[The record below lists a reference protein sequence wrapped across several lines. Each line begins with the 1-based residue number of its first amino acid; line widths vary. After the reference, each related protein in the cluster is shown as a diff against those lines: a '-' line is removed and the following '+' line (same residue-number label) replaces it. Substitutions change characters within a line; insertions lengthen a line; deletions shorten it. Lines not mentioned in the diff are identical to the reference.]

1 MTEAIQEVERTVIT
15 QKKGRI
21 YAPGTVSA
29 GPKAARKRKNGVLRH
44 LIQNKVLLLM
54 LLPGVLFLLINNY
67 LPMFGIVIAFKN
79 INYIDGILGSP
90 WVGLENFKFLF
101 ATQDA
106 WIITRNTV
114 LYNLV
119 FIVLNLVA
127 AVAVAIALNELRNK
141 LAAKFYQSVLFFP
154 YFLSMVVV
162 SYLVFAFLNTE
173 YGFLNKGLL
182 APLGFSEVDWYSDA
196 GKWPYILPLINLWK
210 GVGYSCVIY
219 LAAIIGIDSEY
230 YEAAL
235 IDGASKWKQILHIT
249 VPLIRPVIIIT
260 TILAIGG
267 IFRSDFGLFY
277 QTTLNS
283 GPLYPT
289 TLVIDT
295 YVYNALINMGNLGMS
310 AAAGLYQAIVG
321 FFLVLGANWI
331 VRKVD
336 RDQAVF

>member
-1 MTEAIQEVERTVIT
+1 MITET
-15 QKKGRI
+15 KKAR
-21 YAPGTVSA
+21 VSA
-29 GPKAARKRKNGVLRH
+29 AAGAALKLKRNKSSAFKH
-44 LIQNKVLLLM
+44 LIKHRVLLLM
-54 LLPGVLFLLINNY
+54 LLPGVVFLLVNNY

-79 INYIDGILGSP
+79 INYTDGILGSP
-90 WVGLENFKFLF
+90 WVGFTNFNFLF
-101 ATQDA
+101 ATEDA

-119 FIVLNLVA
+119 FITLNLVI
-127 AVAVAIALNELRNK
+127 AVAVAIGLSELKSK
-141 LAAKFYQSVLFFP
+141 LAAKFYQSIMFFP

-162 SYLVFAFLNTE
+162 SYLVFGFLNVE
-173 YGFLNKGLL
+173 YGFINKGVL
-182 APLGFSEVDWYSDA
+182 ALFGMNEVEWYSEP
-196 GKWPYILPLINLWK
+196 KYWPLILPLINIWK

-235 IDGASKWKQILHIT
+235 IDGASKWNQIIHIT
-249 VPLIRPVIIIT
+249 VPLIRPVMIIT

-283 GPLYPT
+283 GALYPT

-310 AAAGLYQAIVG
+310 AAAGLYQAVVG
-321 FFLVLGANWI
+321 FFLVIGANWI
-331 VRKVD
+331 VRRIDK
-336 RDQAVF
+336 DQAVF

>member
-1 MTEAIQEVERTVIT
+1 
-15 QKKGRI
+15 
-21 YAPGTVSA
+21 
-29 GPKAARKRKNGVLRH
+29 
-44 LIQNKVLLLM
+44 M
-54 LLPGVLFLLINNY
+54 LLPGVVFLLVNNY

-79 INYIDGILGSP
+79 INYTDGILGSP
-90 WVGLENFKFLF
+90 WVGFTNFNFLF
-101 ATQDA
+101 ATEDA

-119 FIVLNLVA
+119 FITLNLVI
-127 AVAVAIALNELRNK
+127 AVAVAIGLSELKSK
-141 LAAKFYQSVLFFP
+141 LAAKFYQSIMFFP

-162 SYLVFAFLNTE
+162 SYLVFGFLNVE
-173 YGFLNKGLL
+173 YGFINKGVL
-182 APLGFSEVDWYSDA
+182 ALFGMNEVEWYSEP
-196 GKWPYILPLINLWK
+196 KYWPLILPLINIWK

-235 IDGASKWKQILHIT
+235 IDGASKWNQIIHIT
-249 VPLIRPVIIIT
+249 VPLIRPVMIIT

-283 GPLYPT
+283 GALYPT

-310 AAAGLYQAIVG
+310 AAAGLYQAVVG
-321 FFLVLGANWI
+321 FFLVIGANWI
-331 VRKVD
+331 VRRIDK
-336 RDQAVF
+336 DQAVF